1 MPRIAGVAVPK
12 YSKHKASGQAVVT
25 IGGIDHYLGPHGT
38 KASLIEY
45 DRLIAE
51 WMANGRQLRI
61 TADAGL
67 ILAELIKRYREHVR
81 QHYVKNGRPTS
92 EQHDIACAL
101 RFVREQ
107 ENWQAGIGAPHGDGK
122 RIMVRRHGGTPKVD
136 MELREVR

>member
-1 MPRIAGVAVPK
+1 MGEPHDAANRRSCRPEIL
-12 YSKHKASGQAVVT
+12 KAQS
-25 IGGIDHYLGPHGT
+25 
-38 KASLIEY
+38 
-45 DRLIAE
+45 E

-136 MELREVR
+136 MDLREVR